1 MGHILIFKIKFN
13 DLQKLEEFIHAI
25 KEANIKV
32 MVRNENGLSLEADR
46 ISNLIYMMNF
56 STINC
61 HVDFNED
68 YSTDKEERLKR
79 IIENLGLKAP

>member
-1 MGHILIFKIKFN
+1 MIFKIKFN
-13 DLQKLEEFIHAI
+13 HLQKLEEFIQAI

-79 IIENLGLKAP
+79 IIENHELKAP

>member
-1 MGHILIFKIKFN
+1 MIFRIKFN
-13 DLQKLEEFIHAI
+13 HLQKLEEFIKAI

-46 ISNLIYMMNF
+46 ISNLIYMMRF

-79 IIENLGLKAP
+79 IIENLELKAP